1 MVTGAVDSI
10 STTAAGSVA
19 TTAIVSVSVSVQ
31 VAVADSLWVVTPKV
45 DRGAKAAVDDADDT
59 KMATASDRRIIQA

>member
-1 MVTGAVDSI
+1 MATGAVDSI

-19 TTAIVSVSVSVQ
+19 TTVIVSVSVSVQ
-31 VAVADSLWVVTPKV
+31 VAVADKVVLTPKV
-45 DRGAKAAVDDADDT
+45 DKGAKAAVDDADDT